1 MRARGGTVGAILGHR
16 MSQEN
21 VKLVRDAFL
30 AASRGGAL
38 DALDQDALERAFEF
52 FHPEIEIREDPR
64 FPEAGV
70 FRGQNAVRRYFAQF
84 TEQFD
89 EFRFEFE
96 DVLDAGGD
104 RVVLLFYLHGRGK
117 DSGAVFEERPAWVQT
132 IRDSKAVRI
141 EAYLDRREALEAVGL
156 SERLA

>member
-1 MRARGGTVGAILGHR
+1 

-21 VKLVRDAFL
+21 LKLAREVFL

-84 TEQFD
+84 TERYAQNPAAV
-89 EFRFEFE
+89 ETPGYRWEIRCSS
-96 DVLDAGGD
+96 AT
-104 RVVLLFYLHGRGK
+104 
-117 DSGAVFEERPAWVQT
+117 SGPR
-132 IRDSKAVRI
+132 S
-141 EAYLDRREALEAVGL
+141 
-156 SERLA
+156 

>member
-1 MRARGGTVGAILGHR
+1 

-21 VKLVRDAFL
+21 VKLARDVFL
-30 AASRGGAL
+30 AASRGGVL
-38 DALDQDALERAFEF
+38 DALDQDSLERAFEF

-64 FPEAGV
+64 FPETGV
-70 FRGQNAVRRYFAQF
+70 FRGQNAVRSYFAQF

-89 EFRFEFE
+89 AFQFELE
-96 DVLDAGGD
+96 DVLDAGDD
-104 RVVLLFYLHGRGK
+104 RVVLLFHLHGRGN

-132 IRDSKAVRI
+132 IRDGKVVRI
-141 EAYLDRREALEAVGL
+141 DAFLDRREALEAVGL

>member
-70 FRGQNAVRRYFAQF
+70 FRGQDAVRSYFAQF

-89 EFRFEFE
+89 EFRFELE
-96 DVLDAGGD
+96 DVLDAGDD
-104 RVVLLFYLHGRGK
+104 RAILLFHIHGRGK

-132 IRDSKAVRI
+132 IRDGKAVRI
-141 EAYLDRREALEAVGL
+141 EAYLDRGEALEAVGL
-156 SERLA
+156 SDA

>member
-1 MRARGGTVGAILGHR
+1 

-21 VKLVRDAFL
+21 VQLARNVFL
-30 AASRGGAL
+30 AASRSGAL

-64 FPEAGV
+64 FPEAAV
-70 FRGQNAVRRYFAQF
+70 LRGQDAVRTYFAQF

-96 DVLDAGGD
+96 EVLDAGSD
-104 RVVLLFYLHGRGK
+104 RVVLLFHLYGRGK
-117 DSGAVFEERPAWVQT
+117 DSGAAFEEHPAWVQT
-132 IRDSKAVRI
+132 IRDGKVVRI

>member
-1 MRARGGTVGAILGHR
+1 

-21 VKLVRDAFL
+21 LKLARDVFL

-52 FHPEIEIREDPR
+52 FHPEIEIQEDPR

-70 FRGQNAVRRYFAQF
+70 LRGQNAVRSYFAQF

-89 EFRFEFE
+89 EFRFELE
-96 DVLDAGGD
+96 DVLNAGD
-104 RVVLLFYLHGRGK
+104 ERVVLLFHIYGRGK
-117 DSGAVFEERPAWVQT
+117 GSGAVFEERPAWVQT
-132 IRDSKAVRI
+132 IRDGKVMRI
-141 EAYLDRREALEAVGL
+141 EAYLDRGEALKAVGL

>member
-1 MRARGGTVGAILGHR
+1 
-16 MSQEN
+16 MSEEN
-21 VKLVRDAFL
+21 VKLARDVFL

-38 DALDQDALERAFEF
+38 DALDQDALERAFKL

-70 FRGQNAVRRYFAQF
+70 FRGQNAVRSYFAQF

-89 EFRFEFE
+89 EFRFDFE

-104 RVVLLFYLHGRGK
+104 RMVLLFHLHGRGK

-132 IRDSKAVRI
+132 IRDGRVVRI
-141 EAYLDRREALEAVGL
+141 EAYLDRADALEAAGL
-156 SERLA
+156 RE

>member
-1 MRARGGTVGAILGHR
+1 

-21 VKLVRDAFL
+21 VKLARDAFL
-30 AASRGGAL
+30 TASRGGAL

-52 FHPEIEIREDPR
+52 FHPEIEVQEDPR

-70 FRGQNAVRRYFAQF
+70 FRGKDAVRSYFAQF

-96 DVLDAGGD
+96 DVLDAGDD
-104 RVVLLFYLHGRGK
+104 RVVLLFHLHGRGK

-132 IRDSKAVRI
+132 IRDGKVVRI
-141 EAYLDRREALEAVGL
+141 DAFLDRREALEAVGL
-156 SERLA
+156 SERLV